1 MANKG
6 ARRGR
11 RRRSNGKPKRAP
23 RREPIPPGPT
33 GVHHIPDH
41 LLELV
46 LLRVGSSLALL
57 RAAFTC
63 KRWRRIVAAAAF
75 LARFRSLHA
84 AHVPGHHHVVD
95 PSFKEPPPDGNSN
108 HVYVPD
114 PSTADAIDRR
124 RLALDFLPE
133 GDRSLPWELGDSR
146 GSLLL
151 LYRRNIVWHRITY
164 RTWYSELHFSDM
176 VVCDPLTRTY
186 QTILCSDEAGSRLFL
201 GVFLLDGVAVDESG
215 GGFITMSNFRVL
227 AVGYESHDFED
238 GRGTPR
244 ASVFSSGS
252 EGGWQIAAEN
262 DVSIP
267 EYALISFIGRARSSL
282 YWMMERES
290 VVLALDET
298 TLEFSLIEF
307 PCTVMGMP
315 EESSA
320 FRVIGGHDG
329 ALRVVR
335 VMVNND
341 LTVFVQL
348 QGSGEWVAEKVVS
361 LPEATCGQP
370 GREETYFQRPAK
382 IVSAS
387 TRYILVTPQEETWIV
402 SVDLE
407 TLEVERAHERNR
419 YAGAAYPFELP
430 WPPALQACRA
440 ADRRRSRRIYVP
452 PTFAYEL
459 VNCICNAPTCSGTS

>member
-1 MANKG
+1 MATKG

-11 RRRSNGKPKRAP
+11 RRRSNGKPSRRAP

-57 RAAFTC
+57 RAAFAC
-63 KRWRRIVAAAAF
+63 KRWRRIVAAADF
-75 LARFRSLHA
+75 LAQFRSIHA
-84 AHVPGHHHVVD
+84 AHVPGHYHVVD

-124 RLALDFLPE
+124 HLALDFLPE
-133 GDRSLPWELGDSR
+133 GDRSLPWELGASR
-146 GSLLL
+146 GGQLL
-151 LYRRNIVWHRITY
+151 LYRRNIVWHRLAY
-164 RTWYSELHFSDM
+164 RAWYSELYFSDM

-186 QTILCSDEAGSRLFL
+186 QTIRCSEEVDARRFL
-201 GVFLLDGVAVDESG
+201 GVFLLDGIAVDTSG
-215 GGFITMSNFRVL
+215 GGFIAMSNFRVL

-252 EGGWQIAAEN
+252 EGGWQSAAEN
-262 DVSIP
+262 QVSIP
-267 EYALISFIGRARSSL
+267 EYASMSFVGRARSSL
-282 YWMMERES
+282 YWRMEREGT
-290 VVLALDET
+290 VLALDET
-298 TLEFSLIEF
+298 TLEFSLVEF
-307 PCTVMGMP
+307 PCSVVGMP

-329 ALRVVR
+329 AVRVVC
-335 VMVNND
+335 VMANND
-341 LTVFVQL
+341 LTVFAQL
-348 QGSGEWVAEKVVS
+348 RGSDEWVAEKLVR
-361 LPEATCGQP
+361 LPEATCGLL

-407 TLEVERAHERNR
+407 TLKAERAHERIR
-419 YAGAAYPFELP
+419 CAGAAYPFELP

-440 ADRRRSRRIYVP
+440 ADRRRSKRIYVP
-452 PTFAYEL
+452 PIFAYDL
-459 VNCICNAPTCSGTS
+459 